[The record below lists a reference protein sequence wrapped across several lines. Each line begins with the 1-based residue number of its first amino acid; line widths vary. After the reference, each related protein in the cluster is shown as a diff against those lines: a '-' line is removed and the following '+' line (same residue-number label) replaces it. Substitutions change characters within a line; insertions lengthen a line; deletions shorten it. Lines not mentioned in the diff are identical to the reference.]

1 MAEED
6 SSQEKTEDAT
16 PRRLK
21 KARDEGQVPRS
32 RDLCTTAVLLAG
44 SIALLVFGP
53 TMTDGLSR
61 VLEYNFSLERETLFD
76 SNAMIAHLA
85 ASFMEA
91 LLAILPLFIVVL
103 IAAIVGPIALGG
115 WLMSAKALAPKLNRL
130 DPLSG
135 LKRMFS
141 AKSLVELVKAIG
153 KIAVVITAAFLVLQA
168 TKTQLLGLSQE
179 DIQSGMTH
187 SVLLSVIAAIILSAA
202 TLFIV
207 VIDVPFQIWD
217 HAKKMRMSRQE
228 IKDEMKDTE
237 GKPEVKSKI
246 RRMQM
251 ELSQRRMMAEV
262 PKADVV
268 ITNPTHFS
276 VALRYDPET
285 METPVL
291 VAKGVD
297 QVALKI
303 REIANEYKID
313 KIESPILARAI
324 YYTTELEGVIPQG
337 LYLAVAQVLAYV
349 FQLREYR
356 KGKGER
362 PVYPRRLNIPPDLSH
377 F

>member
-1 MAEED
+1 MADD

-21 KARDEGQVPRS
+21 KAREEGQVPRS
-32 RDLCTTAVLLAG
+32 RDLSTTAVLLSG
-44 SIALLVFGP
+44 SIALLIFGP
-53 TMTDGLSR
+53 YMARGLKR

-85 ASFMEA
+85 ASFLEA
-91 LLAILPLFIVVL
+91 LIAVIPLFAVVL
-103 IAAIVGPIALGG
+103 VAALVGPIALGG

-141 AKSLVELVKAIG
+141 AKSMVELVKAIG
-153 KIAVVITAAFLVLQA
+153 KIAVVITAAFLMLQA
-168 TKTQLLGLSQE
+168 IKTQLLGLSQE
-179 DIQSGMTH
+179 DIQSGMAH
-187 SVLLSVIAAIILSAA
+187 SVMLSVFAAIVLSAS

-207 VIDVPFQIWD
+207 IIDVPFQIWD

-237 GKPEVKSKI
+237 GKPEVKSRI

-268 ITNPTHFS
+268 ITNPTHFA
-276 VALRYDPET
+276 VALRYDPDT

-291 VAKGVD
+291 LAKGVD

-303 REIANEYKID
+303 REIANEYNIE

-337 LYLAVAQVLAYV
+337 LYVAVAQVLAYV
-349 FQLREYR
+349 FQLRDYR

-362 PVYPRRLNIPPDLSH
+362 PVYPRRLNIPPDLSR